1 MQMQNK
7 WRCTEHKVTKGKVL
21 KAKFPPTDDLMEAEV
36 EGRSKE
42 KRRNDLEVLNV
53 MEIIN
58 A

>member
-1 MQMQNK
+1 MQNK
-7 WRCTEHKVTKGKVL
+7 WRCTKHKVTKGKVL
-21 KAKFPPTDDLMEAEV
+21 KAKFPPTDDVMEAEV